1 MVNTHFTCIGRS
13 HGAPAI
19 PATREDWEKM
29 RRDPKLID
37 MCRRVLAGHE
47 KVKPKLPIWTPSCA
61 GFKNNHRAIK
71 DALKP
76 LPRLML
82 DFDEKGHSP
91 EILERSLRLQ
101 AEGKWEILLV
111 EESVRKGTH
120 VLITLPEGMS
130 PQEAQNRFSHD
141 VGFQAD
147 PALKDIAR
155 CIYMVPESYTLY
167 VNEKLFALDGT
178 QRHGDTEDLNSPADG
193 FPTQDKLSFRA
204 KQSEAKNLDN
214 TKVDAK
220 VDACHTPL
228 NPLSRGEENTP
239 LDDKK
244 GGGAHGVLACHPER
258 SEGSECTHLNTST
271 SAFQTLRDAQSDT
284 VGNPSEINNLCV
296 SASLC
301 SPKNY
306 PQTYEDIPYK
316 DLIEVLEEQ
325 MGGRPDI
332 GSRNNFIFSMACHL
346 RYICDDTPEWIAEVL
361 PTYGEEREKFV
372 ATVRSACNRI
382 QTKAM
387 PRIMKRTLAICR
399 QQVELR
405 THHSELK
412 NTAPELPAKLPPLI
426 ELLVSRTPK
435 IYQPAVASAVFPALG
450 AHLWQTTF
458 RYIDNCL
465 HEATLSTLLLAPTG
479 SGKSCVNVPIDYI
492 MADIRERDRLSMEKE
507 RKWKQ
512 DMQTKGANKDKKK
525 RPEGIVIQEI
535 DPDSTSA
542 AFVQRMADAEGRFL
556 YARMNEIQQLN
567 NLSSRGNSQNVF
579 DLLCLAF
586 DYGNI
591 YGQTRV
597 GTSSVSERVCVR
609 FNYNVSTTIRKG
621 QQFFSRVLTDG
632 PLSRIGMCTIPEREI
647 GAEMPVYG
655 TYGDDFAEDLKP
667 YIERLTAARGLV
679 ECEEASQLARVLMQ
693 ENADFARLSQSRV
706 YENFSFRANVI
717 AFLKAMVLYVAHGE
731 EWMPEMEDFIRWSL
745 RYDLWCKM
753 EFFGQAIEEQE
764 YAGEKGNHR
773 GPQNLLD
780 LLPEVFTR
788 EEAGMLRQRQGIR
801 TGSLSYMLSNWKKR
815 GYIEIYGEEMSQKEI
830 HRQRYIKSETYLKEH
845 PQRSWSVGQLVS

>member
-1 MVNTHFTCIGRS
+1 MVETTYFTCIGRS

-19 PATREDWEKM
+19 PATREDWDKM
-29 RRDPKLID
+29 RRDPRLLD
-37 MCRRVLAGHE
+37 MCRRVANGHE

-61 GFKNNHRAIK
+61 GFANNHRAIK

-76 LPRLML
+76 LRRLMF
-82 DFDEKGHSP
+82 DFDQKGHSQ
-91 EILERSLRLQ
+91 EILERSLQLQ
-101 AEGKWEILLV
+101 EEGKWEILLV

-120 VLITLPEGMS
+120 VLIVLPEGMA
-130 PQEAQNRFSHD
+130 PQEAQLRFSED

-155 CIYMVPESYTLY
+155 CIYMVPEEYTLY
-167 VNEKLFALDGT
+167 VNDKLFVP
-178 QRHGDTEDLNSPADG
+178 QYNVIQPSVNVI
-193 FPTQDKLSFRA
+193 
-204 KQSEAKNLDN
+204 QSEAKNLGNTQVKDN
-214 TKVDAK
+214 
-220 VDACHTPL
+220 
-228 NPLSRGEENTP
+228 
-239 LDDKK
+239 
-244 GGGAHGVLACHPER
+244 
-258 SEGSECTHLNTST
+258 SEGSYPTS
-271 SAFQTLRDAQSDT
+271 
-284 VGNPSEINNLCV
+284 
-296 SASLC
+296 
-301 SPKNY
+301 
-306 PQTYEDIPYK
+306 YEDIDYK
-316 DLIEVLEEQ
+316 DIVETLEEQ
-325 MGGRPDI
+325 MGGKPDV

-346 RYICDDTPEWIAEVL
+346 RYICDDEPLWIAQVL
-361 PTYGEEREKFV
+361 PDYGEEKQKFL
-372 ATVRSACNRI
+372 ATVKSACQRI
-382 QTKAM
+382 QTKMM

-399 QQVELR
+399 
-405 THHSELK
+405 K
-412 NTAPELPAKLPPLI
+412 NSAFTTLSQGDTQLPPEMPKVLPPLI
-426 ELLVSRTPK
+426 RLLVSRTPK
-435 IYQPAVASAVFPALG
+435 IYQSAVANAVFPALG

-556 YARMNEIQQLN
+556 YARMNEIEQLN
-567 NLSSRGNSQNVF
+567 NLSSRGNTRNVF

-586 DYGNI
+586 DYGNV

-621 QQFFSRVLTDG
+621 QAFFSRVLTDG
-632 PLSRIGMCTIPEREI
+632 PLSRLNMCTIPEREI

-655 TYGDDFAEDLKP
+655 TYGEDFAEELKP
-667 YIERLTAARGLV
+667 YIERLNAARGLI
-679 ECEEASQLARVLMQ
+679 ECPGANRLAKVLMQ

-731 EWMPEMEDFIRWSL
+731 VWDKTMEDFIRWSL
-745 RYDLWCKM
+745 QYDMYCKM
-753 EFFGQAIEEQE
+753 HFFGEAIEEQE
-764 YAGEKGNHR
+764 YAGERKNR
-773 GPQNLLD
+773 PGPQNLLD

-801 TGSLSYMLSNWKKR
+801 TGNLTYMLSNWKKR
-815 GYIEIYGEEMSQKEI
+815 GYIEIYGEEMPQKEI
-830 HRQRYIKSETYLKEH
+830 HRQRYAKTEAYLQKH
-845 PQRSWSVGQLVS
+845 PGAGWSGSQLVN

>member
-1 MVNTHFTCIGRS
+1 MNTFTCIGKG

-29 RRDPKLID
+29 RRDPKLKE
-37 MCRRVLAGHE
+37 MCRRIAMGHE
-47 KVKPKLPIWTPSCA
+47 KVKRKLPIWTPGCA
-61 GFKNNHRAIK
+61 EFKNNHRAIK

-76 LPRLML
+76 LNRLML
-82 DFDEKGHSP
+82 DFDEKGHSA
-91 EILERSLRLQ
+91 EILLKAMELQ
-101 AEGKWEILLV
+101 KAGKWEILLV

-155 CIYMVPESYTLY
+155 CIYMVPEEYTLF
-167 VNEKLFALDGT
+167 VNERMFTMDGT
-178 QRHGDTEDLNSPADG
+178 QRHGDTETLNSSSCHYGSSPLCHSERSEESVSTAQPSSSGCTQTLRDAQSDTESHGVLLNSP
-193 FPTQDKLSFRA
+193 S
-204 KQSEAKNLDN
+204 
-214 TKVDAK
+214 
-220 VDACHTPL
+220 CHPGSYAL
-228 NPLSRGEENTP
+228 
-239 LDDKK
+239 
-244 GGGAHGVLACHPER
+244 CHPER
-258 SEGSECTHLNTST
+258 SEGSECTAQPSSSGCT
-271 SAFQTLRDAQSDT
+271 QTLRDAQSDKAY
-284 VGNPSEINNLCV
+284 GNNENPCNPCHPCLKEETST
-296 SASLC
+296 
-301 SPKNY
+301 Y
-306 PQTYEDIPYK
+306 PQTYEGIPYEQI
-316 DLIEVLEEQ
+316 IEVLEEQ

-346 RYICDDTPEWIAEVL
+346 RYICNDDPSWIAQVL
-361 PTYGEEREKFV
+361 PTYGEERDKF
-372 ATVRSACNRI
+372 ATTVRSACNRI
-382 QTKAM
+382 QTKQM
-387 PRIMKRTLAICR
+387 PRIMKRTMSICKQR
-399 QQVELR
+399 MVEE
-405 THHSELK
+405 SEIRNHK
-412 NTAPELPAKLPPLI
+412 SEIENPPELPDKLPPLI

-435 IYQPAVASAVFPALG
+435 IYRPAVASAVFPALG
-450 AHLWQTTF
+450 SHLWQTTF

-567 NLSSRGNSQNVF
+567 NLSSRGNAQNVF

-632 PLSRIGMCTIPEREI
+632 PLSRISMCTIPEREI
-647 GAEMPVYG
+647 GAEMPIYG
-655 TYGDDFAEDLKP
+655 TYGEDFAEALKP

-679 ECEEASQLARVLMQ
+679 ESEEASRLARVLMQ

-731 EWMPEMEDFIRWSL
+731 VWMPEMEDFIRWSL

-753 EFFGQAIEEQE
+753 QFFGQAIEEQE
-764 YAGEKGNHR
+764 HGGEKGNHR

-788 EEAGMLRQRQGIR
+788 EEAGMLRQRQGIH
-801 TGSLSYMLSNWKKR
+801 TGTLTLMLSNWKKR
-815 GYIEIYGEEMSQKEI
+815 GYIETYGEEMPQKEV
-830 HRQRYIKSETYLKEH
+830 HRQRYIKSESYLEKH
-845 PQRSWSVGQLVS
+845 PQRGGSQVVG

>member
-1 MVNTHFTCIGRS
+1 MVNFTCIGKG

-29 RRDPKLID
+29 RRDPKLKE
-37 MCRRVLAGHE
+37 MCRRIAMGHE
-47 KVKPKLPIWTPSCA
+47 KVKRKLPIWTPGCA
-61 GFKNNHRAIK
+61 AFKDNHRAIK

-76 LPRLML
+76 LNRLML

-91 EILERSLRLQ
+91 EILERALQ
-101 AEGKWEILLV
+101 LQQEGKWEILLV

-155 CIYMVPESYTLY
+155 CIYMVPEEYTLF
-167 VNEKLFALDGT
+167 VNERMFSLAD
-178 QRHGDTEDLNSPADG
+178 DTEIC
-193 FPTQDKLSFRA
+193 DKSA
-204 KQSEAKNLDN
+204 SSNQPKATE
-214 TKVDAK
+214 
-220 VDACHTPL
+220 TPSYE
-228 NPLSRGEENTP
+228 NPCNPCLKE
-239 LDDKK
+239 
-244 GGGAHGVLACHPER
+244 
-258 SEGSECTHLNTST
+258 TST
-271 SAFQTLRDAQSDT
+271 
-284 VGNPSEINNLCV
+284 
-296 SASLC
+296 
-301 SPKNY
+301 Y
-306 PQTYEDIPYK
+306 PQTHEDIPYGQI
-316 DLIEVLEEQ
+316 IEVLEEQ

-346 RYICDDTPEWIAEVL
+346 RYICDDNPSWIAQVL
-361 PTYGEEREKFV
+361 PTYGEDWPKFE

-382 QTKAM
+382 QTKTV
-387 PRIMKRTLAICR
+387 PRIIKRTLSICKQR
-399 QQVELR
+399 FD
-405 THHSELK
+405 SEIINQK
-412 NTAPELPAKLPPLI
+412 SEIEIPPAMPDVLPPLI
-426 ELLVSRTPK
+426 QLLVSRTPK
-435 IYQPAVASAVFPALG
+435 IYQPAVANAVFPALG

-458 RYIDNCL
+458 RYIDNCP
-465 HEATLSTLLLAPTG
+465 HEATLATLLLAPTG

-535 DPDSTSA
+535 DPDITSA
-542 AFVQRMADAEGRFL
+542 AFIQRIADAEGKFL

-567 NLSSRGNSQNVF
+567 NLSSRGYGNNVF
-579 DLLCLAF
+579 DLLCIAF
-586 DYGNI
+586 DYGNV

-597 GTSSVSERVCVR
+597 GTGSVSERVCLR

-621 QQFFSRVLTDG
+621 QQFFRNVLTDG
-632 PLSRIGMCTIPEREI
+632 PLSRLNMCTIPEREI
-647 GAEMPVYG
+647 GAEMPIYG
-655 TYGDDFAEDLKP
+655 TYGEDFAKELKP
-667 YIERLTAARGLV
+667 YIDHLNAARGLV

-693 ENADFARLSQSRV
+693 ENAEFARLSQSRV

-717 AFLKAMVLYVAHGE
+717 AFLKAMVLYVANGE
-731 EWMPEMEDFIRWSL
+731 VWDDTMEDFIRWSL

-753 EFFGQAIEEQE
+753 HFFGEAIEEQE
-764 YAGEKGNHR
+764 YAGVKSTTR

-801 TGSLSYMLSNWKKR
+801 TGTLSYMLSNWKKR
-815 GYIEIYGEEMSQKEI
+815 GYIEIYGEEMPQKEI
-830 HRQRYIKSETYLKEH
+830 HRQRYIKSESYLKEH
-845 PQRSWSVGQLVS
+845 PQRDWSVGQLVS

>member
-1 MVNTHFTCIGRS
+1 MLNTQHFTCIGKG

-29 RRDPKLID
+29 RRDPKLKE
-37 MCRRVLAGHE
+37 MCRLIARGHE
-47 KVKPKLPIWTPSCA
+47 KVKRRLPIWTPGCA
-61 GFKNNHRAIK
+61 EFADNHRAIK
-71 DALKP
+71 DALRP

-82 DFDEKGHSP
+82 DFDEKGHSK
-91 EILERSLRLQ
+91 EILERSMELMKQ
-101 AEGKWEILLV
+101 GKWEILLV

-147 PALKDIAR
+147 PALKDVAR
-155 CIYMVPESYTLY
+155 CIYMVPEEYTLF
-167 VNEKLFALDGT
+167 VSEALFEVSPQIFRFAQGAPQIFTDKNLPSDGV
-178 QRHGDTEDLNSPADG
+178 
-193 FPTQDKLSFRA
+193 QDKN
-204 KQSEAKNLDN
+204 KE
-214 TKVDAK
+214 
-220 VDACHTPL
+220 
-228 NPLSRGEENTP
+228 
-239 LDDKK
+239 
-244 GGGAHGVLACHPER
+244 
-258 SEGSECTHLNTST
+258 
-271 SAFQTLRDAQSDT
+271 
-284 VGNPSEINNLCV
+284 NNLCQSV
-296 SASLC
+296 KSVVN
-301 SPKNY
+301 KNTY
-306 PQTYEDIPYK
+306 PQTYENIPYEQI
-316 DLIEVLEEQ
+316 IEVLEEQ

-346 RYICDDTPEWIAEVL
+346 RYICDDTPEWIAQVL
-361 PTYGEEREKFV
+361 PTYGEERDKFE

-399 QQVELR
+399 QQEELR
-405 THHSELK
+405 THHSELS
-412 NTAPELPAKLPPLI
+412 NTPPELPTKLPPLI

-655 TYGDDFAEDLKP
+655 TYGDDFAEELKP

-679 ECEEASQLARVLMQ
+679 ESEEASQLARVLMQ

-731 EWMPEMEDFIRWSL
+731 VWMPEMEDFIRWSL
-745 RYDLWCKM
+745 QYDMWCKM
-753 EFFGQAIEEQE
+753 QFFGQAIEEQE

-801 TGSLSYMLSNWKKR
+801 TGSLSFMLSNWKKR
-815 GYIEIYGEEMSQKEI
+815 GYIEIYGEEMPQKEI
-830 HRQRYIKSETYLKEH
+830 HRQRYIKSESYLKEH
-845 PQRSWSVGQLVS
+845 PQRGWSDGQLVS